1 MGGQGRLQL
10 CRKCCFKM
18 LRRAQT
24 YIVQE
29 GQTLNGH
36 PLNIGVR
43 GTGGY
48 VLILFFVVTAHRAN
62 FL

>member
-1 MGGQGRLQL
+1 MGGQGRLQF
-10 CRKCCFKM
+10 CRKCCLKM

-24 YIVQE
+24 YTVQE

-48 VLILFFVVTAHRAN
+48 VLVLFLVVTARGAN
-62 FL
+62 CF